1 MRTPSIASRRRK
13 RGAFSGGNF
22 AASGTRLAMKT
33 SHEFVLEHAGSL
45 PEAVA
50 EGDLDTLN
58 SGLRF
63 LFADLRSAQRLYH
76 EEGDNG
82 RAGTSAALG
91 AVWRFVVLFKVP
103 LAETLHVPILN
114 LHSSLQGLENN
125 LVEPILK
132 PVPRLGRAPSSDA
145 RAALK
150 GCVAGTVERI
160 SRTGLSRQDANLAVA
175 EQLRELGVRPER
187 GLGDVTDDTVR
198 HWCDEV
204 ATDVGRHGTAANVYD
219 SMFTPAEVDRFSALP
234 LDQARSRAL
243 GSLADFVQAISPAR
257 LEEKPVNQSI

>member
-1 MRTPSIASRRRK
+1 
-13 RGAFSGGNF
+13 
-22 AASGTRLAMKT
+22 MKA
-33 SHEFVLEHAGSL
+33 SHEFVLKHAGSL
-45 PEAVA
+45 PEALA

-63 LFADLRSAQRLYH
+63 LFADLRSAQRLYR

-82 RAGTSAALG
+82 RAGTSASLG
-91 AVWRFVVLFKVP
+91 ALWRFVMLFKGP
-103 LAETLHVPILN
+103 LAESLHVPVLN
-114 LHSSLQGLENN
+114 LHSSLQALENN

-150 GCVAGTVERI
+150 GCVAGTVERL
-160 SRTGLSRQDANLAVA
+160 SRTGLSRQDANVAVA
-175 EQLRELGVRPER
+175 EQLRELGVRSER
-187 GLGDVTDDTVR
+187 GSGDVTDDTVR

-204 ATDVGRHGTAANVYD
+204 AADVGRHGTAANVYD

-234 LDQARSRAL
+234 LNQARSRAL
-243 GSLADFVQAISPAR
+243 GSFAAFVEAISPAA
-257 LEEKPVNQSI
+257 LEEKPVNPPT